1 MAFDL
6 YLGDERAFIDHNE
19 EGIFYLVSEGSY
31 PQLSR
36 LWGSYYKSP
45 PISYEA
51 ANDLVH
57 ELIHLRQEIGSG
69 KSEAYLIRAI
79 DRLLPLLS
87 KAYKSKADIRT
98 CSD

>member
-6 YLGDERAFIDHNE
+6 YLGDERAFIDHHE
-19 EGIFYLVSEGSY
+19 EGIFDLINEGSY

-36 LWGSYYKSP
+36 LWDCYYKSP
-45 PISYEA
+45 PISYET

-57 ELIHLRQEIGSG
+57 ELIHLRQEIGAE
-69 KSEAYLIRAI
+69 KSEAYLVRTI

-87 KAYKSKADIRT
+87 KAYKLKINIRT